1 MHGLCND
8 FFVYYKHTSHRDL
21 KLENVLLDRHMRC
34 IKIADFGM
42 AAMQPA
48 ADPLKTSCGYVH
60 KEKSGNLSTPSSD
73 RLVPYGVGSW
83 T

>member
-1 MHGLCND
+1 MPITFGKFVQRIGCMDYVTIAL
-8 FFVYYKHTSHRDL
+8 FFQHTSHRDL

-48 ADPLKTSCGYVH
+48 ADPLKTSCGYV
-60 KEKSGNLSTPSSD
+60 
-73 RLVPYGVGSW
+73 
-83 T
+83 